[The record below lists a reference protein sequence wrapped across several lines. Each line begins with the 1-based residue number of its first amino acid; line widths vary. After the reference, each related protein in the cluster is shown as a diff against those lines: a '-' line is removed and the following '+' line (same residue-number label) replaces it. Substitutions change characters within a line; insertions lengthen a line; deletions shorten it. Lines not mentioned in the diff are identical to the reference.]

1 MSYDLTLFRVPEG
14 TDPSLAHQQLVE
26 QQENDSADLDSWM
39 TRPVPG
45 ARRAEM
51 ERIASVLKSWRPM
64 LEEFQP
70 KSPLPWI
77 ELNDEDLQLQFLVYD
92 ATVDV
97 TMPYFRDRAQEMME
111 CVTGCFEALNAAAGY
126 RAYDPQLGRI
136 VTAADLKEMV
146 DRYREMDRALPEIL
160 SQSHE
165 SSTART
171 KPWWKIW

>member
-26 QQENDSADLDSWM
+26 QQESDSADLDSWM
-39 TRPVPG
+39 KRPVPG
-45 ARRAEM
+45 ARRSEM
-51 ERIASVLKSWRPM
+51 ERMASVLKSWRPR
-64 LEEFQP
+64 LDEFQP

-126 RAYDPQLGRI
+126 RAHDPQLGRI

-146 DRYREMDRALPEIL
+146 ARYREMDRALPEIL
-160 SQSHE
+160 SQSRE
-165 SSTART
+165 SLTARR
-171 KPWWKIW
+171 KPWWKFW